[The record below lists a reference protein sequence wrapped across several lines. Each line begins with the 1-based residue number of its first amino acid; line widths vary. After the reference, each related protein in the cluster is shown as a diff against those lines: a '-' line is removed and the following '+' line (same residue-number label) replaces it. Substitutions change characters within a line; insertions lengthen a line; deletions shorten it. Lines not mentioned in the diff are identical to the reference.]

1 MALASDSAQ
10 MTSPIEGPLRCASCE
25 YDLTGLPETGRCPE
39 CSYSIDESVRYRG
52 GWTVRRLRMLQLAC
66 VSFAVA
72 WCPWLAFG
80 LTMLLR
86 PTPFLRML
94 VGAFI
99 IAHVLLLEASMLAAT
114 TAGSMRPP
122 RGRLLIMA
130 LTTLPMLA
138 CAILLSLLIVQWIS
152 IGPTPE
158 RVVVASAVSRS
169 VIVWFAVWWLTRS
182 HRSLTSAGRAWR
194 GVQLVCI
201 SISLA
206 MWLGSLVLMA
216 LEMTGVFGSGAMAFG
231 GASFEWSQWA
241 MVIDIAVF
249 AIAGIGA
256 LRLGW
261 LAQCRIRA
269 IRSSAPA
276 A

>member
-1 MALASDSAQ
+1 MALAADPAP
-10 MTSPIEGPLRCASCE
+10 MTGPIEGPLRCASCE

-39 CSYSIDESVRYRG
+39 CSYSIDESIRYRG

-66 VSFAVA
+66 VSFAIA
-72 WCPWLAFG
+72 WLPWLAFA
-80 LTMLLR
+80 LAMLLR

-94 VGAFI
+94 VGEAI
-99 IAHVLLLEASMLAAT
+99 IVHALLLEASMLAAT

-122 RGRLLIMA
+122 RRRQLIMA

-138 CAILLSLLIVQWIS
+138 CGTLLALLIVQWIS

-169 VIVWFAVWWLTRS
+169 VIVWFAVWWLSRS
-182 HRSLTSAGRAWR
+182 HRSLTSAGSAWR
-194 GVQLVCI
+194 GVQIVCI
-201 SISLA
+201 SMSLA
-206 MWLGSLVLMA
+206 MWLGSLALMA

-241 MVIDIAVF
+241 MVIDIGAF
-249 AIAGIGA
+249 ALAGVGA
-256 LRLGW
+256 LRLSW
-261 LAQCRIRA
+261 LAQRRLRA
-269 IRSSAPA
+269 IRSSASA